1 MIDRTTR
8 GAGAI
13 MALPH
18 HDGSEIYVQQGP
30 YQLGSVITVRARVPR
45 GYGETAVLLRFVQD
59 AEPRTVRTVLAH
71 SDEHDHWYE
80 AQLPLHNP
88 VTSYRFALVLPGD
101 VYWLNARGVHDRGV
115 TDENDFRIT
124 TAAPAPAWLHHAVVY
139 QVFPDRFARSAAA
152 DERAL
157 PDWAEP
163 ASWDDEPA
171 AHGARTGKQLYG
183 GDLDGVIEHLDHI
196 ADLGVTTVYLTPIFP
211 GRSAHRYDASTFDH
225 VDPLL
230 GGDDALARLSEA
242 LHSRGMRIMGDITT
256 NHTGAGHE
264 WFHRARTDESCAE
277 RDFYY
282 WIDGGPGY
290 ASWLGHSN
298 LPKLNFA
305 SPELGPRLIDGPR
318 SVIGRWLQAPWS
330 LDGWRVDVANMTG
343 RYAAEDHNEDVGRR
357 LRATLAEVNQDAAL
371 ISEHFH
377 DARGDLS
384 GETWHGNMNYTA
396 FSNPVWTWLAAPDN
410 GIRYMGVEGL
420 AMPRRTGAQMVAEMR
435 DFDAAVPWQVLLNQW
450 NMLGSHDT
458 PRIRT
463 VVGSREMQEVA
474 AGLLFTYLGVPAMF
488 AGDEVGLTGTTGE
501 HSRVPMPWDSP
512 DRRDDVI
519 HERYRALARLR
530 AEHRSLSEGSL
541 RWVLAQDDA
550 VGYVRET
557 TDEAL
562 LVVVA
567 RAAWVGAELRLAVPG
582 GAAATLYGSADLMV
596 TESDGVT
603 SVVVPGDGPAV
614 GVWRL
619 R

>member
-1 MIDRTTR
+1 MTDRDIR
-8 GAGAI
+8 GAGALV
-13 MALPH
+13 ALPH
-18 HDGSEIYVQQGP
+18 HDGSEIYVGRGP
-30 YQLGSVITVRARVPR
+30 YELGASVTVRLRVPR
-45 GYGETAVLLRFVQD
+45 GYGETGVLLRVVRD
-59 AEPRTVRTVLAH
+59 AEPRTTPARLVATDAH
-71 SDEHDHWYE
+71 DSWYE
-80 AQLPLHNP
+80 AQVLLHNP
-88 VTSYRFALVLPGD
+88 VTCYRFAVVLPDD
-101 VYWLNARGVHDRGV
+101 VRWVNARGVHERGV

-124 TAAPAPAWLHHAVVY
+124 TAPPAPAWLHDAVVY

-152 DERAL
+152 DGRPAPEWAV
-157 PDWAEP
+157 PTAWDAEP
-163 ASWDDEPA
+163 VAV
-171 AHGARTGKQLYG
+171 GAEAGTQLYG
-183 GDLDGVIEHLDHI
+183 GDLDGVVEHLDHL
-196 ADLGVTTVYLTPIFP
+196 ANLGVTTVYLTPIFP

-256 NHTGAGHE
+256 NHTGEGHE

-318 SVIGRWLQAPWS
+318 SVIGRWLEAPWS

-343 RYAAEDHNEDVGRR
+343 RYADEDHNEDVGRR
-357 LRATLAEVNQDAAL
+357 LRATLAEVNPDAAL

-384 GETWHGNMNYTA
+384 GETWHGNMNYTG

-420 AMPRRTGAQMVAEMR
+420 AMPRRTGGQMVAEMR

-463 VVGSREMQEVA
+463 VVGSREIQEVA

-488 AGDEVGLTGTTGE
+488 AGDELGLTGTTGE
-501 HSRVPMPWDSP
+501 HSRVPMPWDNP

-519 HERYRALARLR
+519 HERYRTLARLR
-530 AEHRSLSEGSL
+530 AEHRALREGSL
-541 RWVLAQDDA
+541 RWVLTEDDA

-567 RAAWVGAELRLAVPG
+567 RAPWAGAELRLAVPG
-582 GAAATLYGSADLMV
+582 GAAATLYGGADLTV
-596 TESDGVT
+596 TERDGATRVI
-603 SVVVPGDGPAV
+603 VPGAGPAV

>member
-1 MIDRTTR
+1 MTYCTTR
-8 GAGAI
+8 GAGALA
-13 MALPH
+13 ALPH

-30 YQLGSVITVRARVPR
+30 YQLGSVITVRVRVPR

-59 AEPRTVRTVLAH
+59 AEPRTVRTALARD
-71 SDEHDHWYE
+71 DEHDRWYE
-80 AQLPLHNP
+80 AELPLHNP
-88 VTSYRFALVLPGD
+88 VTSYRFALVLPDD
-101 VYWLNARGVHDRGV
+101 VHWLNARGVHDRGV

-124 TAAPAPAWLHHAVVY
+124 TAAPAPEWLHHSVVY

-152 DERAL
+152 DDRPTPE
-157 PDWAEP
+157 WAEP
-163 ASWDDEPA
+163 AAWDDEPV

-183 GDLDGVIEHLDHI
+183 GDLDGVVEHLDHI

-211 GRSAHRYDASTFDH
+211 GRSAHRYDASTFDE

-230 GGDDALARLSEA
+230 GGDEALVRLSDALHA
-242 LHSRGMRIMGDITT
+242 RGMRIMGDITT
-256 NHTGAGHE
+256 NHTGEGHE

-290 ASWLGHSN
+290 ASWLGHSS

-305 SPELGPRLIDGPR
+305 SPELGPRLIDGPG
-318 SVIGRWLQAPWS
+318 SVIGKWLQAPWS

-343 RYAAEDHNEDVGRR
+343 RYADNDHNEDVGRR
-357 LRATLAEVNQDAAL
+357 LRATLAAVNPDAAL

-396 FSNPVWTWLAAPDN
+396 FSNPVWTWLAAPGN

-488 AGDEVGLTGTTGE
+488 AGDELGLTGTTGE
-501 HSRVPMPWDSP
+501 HARVPMPWDRP
-512 DRRDDVI
+512 ERRDEVI
-519 HERYRALARLR
+519 HERYRTLARLR
-530 AEHRSLSEGSL
+530 AEHRALREGSL
-541 RWVLAQDDA
+541 RWVLTEDDA

-557 TDEAL
+557 ADEAL

-567 RAAWVGAELRLAVPG
+567 RAAWPGAELRLAVPSG
-582 GAAATLYGSADLMV
+582 MAETLYGTADLTV
-596 TESDGVT
+596 TEHDGAT
-603 SVVVPGDGPAV
+603 GVVVPGDGPTV
-614 GVWRL
+614 GVWKL